1 MSETLQPPKIFANKV
16 ICQMI
21 HHMVS
26 EDMVIEPRDYLAL
39 RSVFRRCGGSWEK
52 FADGDQVQIE
62 LLKTI
67 ITGWGQTPE
76 RKKESDNLV

>member
-1 MSETLQPPKIFANKV
+1 MSEILQPPKIFANKV
-16 ICQMI
+16 ICQMVQ
-21 HHMVS
+21 HMIS
-26 EDMVIEPRDYLAL
+26 EDMLIEPRDYLAL

-67 ITGWGQTPE
+67 ITGWGQMPE